1 MKKYYVDIIFCLVI
15 IPMVLMIAPMDK
27 WMTYQTEFPVILI
40 IYLYTVYFIFRRFRI
55 MGMFT
60 KRDWWKAMIM
70 IAVLLSATELIS
82 TYPLPSDTLAGQN
95 MATVETRINIRHQAV
110 WFFFLVVTGFSLC
123 INANIELFRQIIL
136 KKEMEVEKNR
146 AELDLYKRQINPHF
160 LFNTLNAIYALILTK
175 SDDAETAFVK
185 FSDLFKYAYTY
196 TRKDSIQLD
205 EEVKYIKQYIDL
217 QKLRLNDHTT
227 IQYIEDIEDGN
238 IPIPPM
244 ILITFVE
251 NAFKYGA
258 SSLRDCYIK
267 ISVRQKDDTLVFD
280 TENLVMKEGK
290 ETDTAVGIENCRKRL
305 DMLYHQNYS
314 LSAQNI
320 DGTFFTHLEI
330 RLT

>member
-1 MKKYYVDIIFCLVI
+1 MKEYYVDIIFCLVI
-15 IPMVLMIAPMDK
+15 IPMILMIAPIDK
-27 WMTYQTEFPVILI
+27 WITNQMEFPVILT
-40 IYLYTVYFIFRRFRI
+40 IYLYAVYFIFRRFRI
-55 MGMFT
+55 IGLFT
-60 KRDWWKAMIM
+60 KKDWWKAMIL
-70 IAVLLSATELIS
+70 IAVLFCTTELIS
-82 TYPLPSDTLAGQN
+82 MYPLPSDTLIMQN
-95 MATVETRINIRHQAV
+95 MVTVETRANIRYQAV

-123 INANIELFRQIIL
+123 INANLELLRQIIL
-136 KKEMEVEKNR
+136 RKEMEVEKNK
-146 AELDLYKRQINPHF
+146 AELYLYKRQINPHF

-196 TRKDSIQLD
+196 TKKDSIQLD

-238 IPIPPM
+238 ITIPSM

-267 ISVRQKDDTLVFD
+267 ISIKQNDDTLVFD
-280 TENLVMKEGK
+280 SENLVMKESK
-290 ETDTAVGIENCRKRL
+290 ETESSVGIENCRKRL
-305 DMLYHQNYS
+305 DMLYPQNYK
-314 LSAQNI
+314 LSARNI
-320 DGTFFTHLEI
+320 DGAFFTHLEI
-330 RLT
+330 RLI

>member
-15 IPMVLMIAPMDK
+15 IPMVLMIAPIDK
-27 WMTYQTEFPVILI
+27 WMIYQMEFPVILI
-40 IYLYTVYFIFRRFRI
+40 IYLYTVYFIFRRFHI
-55 MGMFT
+55 MSMFT
-60 KRDWWKAMIM
+60 KKDWWKAIM
-70 IAVLLSATELIS
+70 LIAVLFFATELIS
-82 TYPLPSDTLAGQN
+82 MYPLPSETMAGPN
-95 MATVETRINIRHQAV
+95 MATVETRVNIRHQAV

-123 INANIELFRQIIL
+123 INANIELFQQIIL
-136 KKEMEVEKNR
+136 KKEMEVEKNK

-205 EEVKYIKQYIDL
+205 EELKYIKQYIDL
-217 QKLRLNDHTT
+217 QKLRLNDHTA
-227 IQYIEDIEDGN
+227 IQYIENIDDGN

-267 ISVRQKDDTLVFD
+267 ISVRQKDDLLVLD
-280 TENLVMKEGK
+280 TENLVMKESK
-290 ETDTAVGIENCRKRL
+290 ETDSAVGIENCRKRL
-305 DMLYHQNYS
+305 DMLYPQNYK
-314 LSAQNI
+314 LSVQNI

-330 RLT
+330 KLV